1 MSSTFWREPASS
13 SSSSAVDADLG
24 AARRTPSKRSSSVAS
39 SVSDDDEFKRLRRVT
54 CAQFDLDD
62 GDQLMDDDDDD
73 DDDDHDDDE
82 QHECFEQRVVGRSLR
97 CTTQSPPVCASV
109 AASGSSSSSASQ
121 LSLSLA
127 PLHVSSPPPLAS
139 LTPLLPKSH
148 SASSSSKSAKSRG
161 SSPSSPSLSA
171 APDSALSLSFSPV
184 TLTSPTHAS
193 PRDRLTAEFERHRAD
208 RRARAAVRQMS
219 FADFTTAASTATAAA
234 AAAASPDGAT
244 TTTTA
249 TATTSTA
256 AADSN
261 YDFPTLQTQPH
272 VPLSRSIFSF
282 EGSRRSRA
290 RRALHAADDDDASPT
305 HSADEFSELTRAR
318 LTLSSAASFTF
329 GGGIDNNNNNNSSSS
344 GGGGV
349 GGGGSS
355 LGATGGDSSMLP
367 AISPD
372 AAAHLLLGSS
382 AFLCGSE
389 SVDLFVIDCRFP
401 YEYNGGHIAGAVNL
415 FTKNDVERYFFGGD
429 GRALVTPE
437 TGRRRIFLFH
447 CEFSS
452 HRGPAMLRHVRAVDR
467 RVNAH
472 RYPLLSFPDLV
483 LLAGGY
489 VAFCDRFAPDAAARG
504 RRQSRDSD
512 AAMSAL
518 RRTTRS
524 FVSANEPRSTPHAS
538 GSITPP
544 SPTSGGGNNC
554 DGGGG
559 GGGGGGA
566 MPDSFVLIETQVDE
580 VREPVPLQLLFAPH
594 EPPLYTPMNDRRFN
608 NERREFMRASNSN
621 TMRRSRSS
629 GEFALL
635 RR

>member
-1 MSSTFWREPASS
+1 
-13 SSSSAVDADLG
+13 
-24 AARRTPSKRSSSVAS
+24 
-39 SVSDDDEFKRLRRVT
+39 
-54 CAQFDLDD
+54 
-62 GDQLMDDDDDD
+62 
-73 DDDDHDDDE
+73 
-82 QHECFEQRVVGRSLR
+82 
-97 CTTQSPPVCASV
+97 
-109 AASGSSSSSASQ
+109 
-121 LSLSLA
+121 
-127 PLHVSSPPPLAS
+127 LH
-139 LTPLLPKSH
+139 
-148 SASSSSKSAKSRG
+148 
-161 SSPSSPSLSA
+161 
-171 APDSALSLSFSPV
+171 
-184 TLTSPTHAS
+184 
-193 PRDRLTAEFERHRAD
+193 
-208 RRARAAVRQMS
+208 
-219 FADFTTAASTATAAA
+219 TAT
-234 AAAASPDGAT
+234 
-244 TTTTA
+244 
-249 TATTSTA
+249 
-256 AADSN
+256 
-261 YDFPTLQTQPH
+261 
-272 VPLSRSIFSF
+272 
-282 EGSRRSRA
+282 
-290 RRALHAADDDDASPT
+290 DDDDASPT

-318 LTLSSAASFTF
+318 LTASFTF
-329 GGGIDNNNNNNSSSS
+329 GGGINNINTSSTNSTGGG

-349 GGGGSS
+349 G
-355 LGATGGDSSMLP
+355 AVGDSSMLP

-389 SVDLFVIDCRFP
+389 NVDLFVIDCRFP

-415 FTKNDVERYFFGGD
+415 FTKSDVERYFFGGD

-544 SPTSGGGNNC
+544 SPTSGSGSGSGNNS
-554 DGGGG
+554 DSGGSG

-629 GEFALL
+629 GEFALM